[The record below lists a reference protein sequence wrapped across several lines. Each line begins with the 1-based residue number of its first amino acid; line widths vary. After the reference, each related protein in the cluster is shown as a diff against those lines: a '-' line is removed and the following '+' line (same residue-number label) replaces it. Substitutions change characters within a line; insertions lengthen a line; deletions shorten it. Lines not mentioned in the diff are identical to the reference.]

1 MWWFLVITLGSS
13 IVPAY
18 VAPQGPFANQEQCQR
33 VQREAKKYLE
43 DVGRAHHFTDCYE
56 VKK

>member
-18 VAPQGPFANQEQCQR
+18 VAPMGPFPSQKVCEEVRRAMQTVIEYKGR
-33 VQREAKKYLE
+33 YIEATGCWENK
-43 DVGRAHHFTDCYE
+43 
-56 VKK
+56 